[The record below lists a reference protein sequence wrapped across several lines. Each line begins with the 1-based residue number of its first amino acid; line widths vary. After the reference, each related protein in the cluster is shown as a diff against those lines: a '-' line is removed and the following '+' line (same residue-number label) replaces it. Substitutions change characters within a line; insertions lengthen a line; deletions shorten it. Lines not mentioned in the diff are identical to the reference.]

1 MAAYTK
7 EEMMEYYRD
16 KWYIYLDEKEYIDF
30 DIFYTIKNDI
40 VDFKNDPCMYWL
52 DEVICSMDLENLFKM
67 R

>member
-16 KWYIYLDEKEYIDF
+16 KWYIHLDEKEYIDF

>member
-1 MAAYTK
+1 MAAYHK

-16 KWYIYLDEKEYIDF
+16 KWYRNGGIIDF

-40 VDFKNDPCMYWL
+40 VSFKNDPSTYYL
-52 DEVICSMDLENLFKM
+52 EEIICSMDLENLFRM